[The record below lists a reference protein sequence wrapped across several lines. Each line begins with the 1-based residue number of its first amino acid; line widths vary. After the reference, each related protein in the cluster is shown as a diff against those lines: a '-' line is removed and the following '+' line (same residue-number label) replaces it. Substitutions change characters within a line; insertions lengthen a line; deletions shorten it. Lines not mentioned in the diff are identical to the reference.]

1 MKKSIRALF
10 LAAFMFLTLFTMP
23 AFAYDI
29 SATQDTL
36 TIENGVF
43 TNENA
48 RPIQEAIDQY
58 FEQRESGTHSMSAPL
73 VSQELISDSDDRT
86 AAMYQYYR
94 DMDLYVIDYENST
107 EILNAEPI
115 QGTRNIA
122 VTVYE
127 WTWLNYCDKENP
139 SDNYPIEEM
148 GFSTTHEMTLSP
160 VGSSYQVVSDSYD
173 ENDITGHVSKDYI
186 APPVI
191 ESPVTEVILEREP
204 DADIMALTYLPS
216 LSKCVTYANQY
227 VKYGCYAPNSE
238 TSYTDYYNLSKYSY
252 EKAND
257 CSNYVSQC
265 LHAGGFSFDPSSTS
279 GRVASS
285 KVQWWHSE
293 NGNFYSSSMAWRCA
307 DDFYSYWTSRRGYG
321 SDSIKYLKKG
331 NLSYASNVYPGN
343 PIFSNNLG
351 HVAICV
357 GFNEYNQPVY
367 NGHTRD
373 VYRAVVTGYDKTVFL
388 NCTGNHTAGGG
399 YRSYSDR
406 QHKACCAICTGL
418 MGNAINH
425 TFRLSGAYYICT
437 VCGYKTT
444 NPSGISA
451 INYPQETVYNLRRI
465 I

>member
-86 AAMYQYYR
+86 ASMHQYYR

-148 GFSTTHEMTLSP
+148 GFSTTHEMALSP

-204 DADIMALTYLPS
+204 DASIMALTYLPS

-307 DDFYSYWTSRRGYG
+307 DDFVDYWTLTRGYTCK
-321 SDSIKYLKKG
+321 SLTY
-331 NLSYASNVYPGN
+331 SNSVATNAYPGN
-343 PIFSNNLG
+343 PIISDNRN

-357 GFNEYNQPVY
+357 GYNEYKKPVY

-373 VYRAVVTGYDKTVFL
+373 VYHGVVNSSYTETLFL
-388 NCTGNHTAGGG
+388 NCAGNHTAGYVYNMTHHFKGCTRCHYPYTSSEVHS
-399 YRSYSDR
+399 YR
-406 QHKACCAICTGL
+406 Q
-418 MGNAINH
+418 
-425 TFRLSGAYYICT
+425 SGVYYICT

-444 NPSGISA
+444 NPAGISA
-451 INYPQETVYNLRRI
+451 ISPHPAYYMYNCRSTI
-465 I
+465 